1 MSGLLDKANKAAEDK
16 EETEVVD
23 AVVEVSTEG
32 KVVSEPSSGSGLNMD
47 ALKFQIGAVVGFIIT
62 MILVFFIDT
71 IVLFGDFTL
80 DDLFV
85 PGVILWWLVFN
96 GDDLKKQEFDAKK
109 LGISFGTFVIVTGM
123 IAGVAIFSGSSATVT
138 ISEIAYDGDDDEIDL
153 SFYGPKGAEY
163 TIEVLVNGKVEYT
176 HDATISID
184 KGSHS
189 VSLDDFWKGNAEN
202 MNGKGLI
209 DYEIRVTSDGG
220 EDSMTFDD
228 IMNREVDTAF
238 IKVAEEY
245 DIENDPNDQG
255 NRKVYKGIY
264 VEMIVGMGTPNAEF
278 DFKDGIFTGTTPQP
292 IESDWDATI
301 RVLGG
306 ETTHVYELTADEGIA
321 NTYGDFNFN
330 WVSLHPGGGYLDKD
344 DFYGND
350 GCYTFEITIENEH
363 GSTLVSTDSQIRFYW
378 EDNSADW
385 DTSNDKPAE
394 AC

>member
-16 EETEVVD
+16 EEAEVVD

-32 KVVSEPSSGSGLNMD
+32 EVISEPLSGNGLNMD
-47 ALKFQIGAVVGFIIT
+47 ALKFQISAVFGFIIT

-109 LGISFGTFVIVTGM
+109 LGISFGTFVVVTGM
-123 IAGVAIFSGSSATVT
+123 IAGVAIFSGSNTIVT

-163 TIEVLVNGKVEYT
+163 TIEVLVDGKVEYS

-189 VSLDDFWKGNAEN
+189 VSLDDFWKGNAED

-238 IKVAEEY
+238 IKVVEEY
-245 DIENDPNDQG
+245 DIENVENG
-255 NRKVYKGIY
+255 NKKDYKGIY
-264 VEMIVGMGTPNAEF
+264 VEMIVGIGTPSAEF
-278 DFKDGIFTGTTPQP
+278 DFEDGVFTGTTPQP

-306 ETTHVYELTADEGIA
+306 NEIHTYEISADEGIA
-321 NTYGDFNFN
+321 NGYGDFNFN
-330 WVSLHPGGGYLDKD
+330 WVSLHTNGGYLDKD
-344 DFYGND
+344 DFYGSD
-350 GCYTFEITIENEH
+350 GCYTFEITIENEY

-378 EDNSADW
+378 DDNRADD
-385 DTSNDKPAE
+385 DTSNDKAAE